1 MGLAPAL
8 MGADVTFK
16 LKEIGGGLLKSIK
29 VHTRIVT

>member
-8 MGADVTFK
+8 MGAAVTFK